1 MLPRLV
7 SPRRGRVQWRSG
19 GQTRTPVASGRGV
32 FEVVGGGEGV
42 DFEIAVGRECHGFGD
57 SWSVRR
63 KGDCPAVKSKG
74 EKTASGEPCKAR
86 LTEREQV
93 RCVWEFVSGGGD
105 ETETCEGAFER
116 ADMDWSRYYYPP
128 FADENTGVDGEDDDS
143 SGSNGSDN
151 SSTGTGDSNGDSKE
165 DVGVSYRPAISGL
178 AFAVFGAVVVVMA
191 L

>member
-7 SPRRGRVQWRSG
+7 SPRRGRVQWRRG

-42 DFEIAVGRECHGFGD
+42 DFEIAVGGECHGFGD

-116 ADMDWSRYYYPP
+116 VDIEWSRYYYPSLRMRILGWRVRMMIVLALTDRTP
-128 FADENTGVDGEDDDS
+128 LLLGLGVLKRMLVYL
-143 SGSNGSDN
+143 
-151 SSTGTGDSNGDSKE
+151 T
-165 DVGVSYRPAISGL
+165 VLSYLGWLLRCLGRWWW
-178 AFAVFGAVVVVMA
+178 
-191 L
+191 